1 MKSMSSRVLLIA
13 LLLPVSAFATGG
25 SLAWNG
31 KAPSDPAKQLP
42 NAEASASA
50 ETKSEAGAAPAV
62 EGSAAATAAPAAAPG
77 TAATASASASASAK
91 PAAASSGLIAA
102 PPAGKGQI
110 VFFRPAKFV
119 GGAVG
124 YKVREGAVELGKLR
138 SGKYFVVAV
147 EPGAHEYT
155 VHSEAKDILNMEVEA
170 GETYYVKGTIT
181 IGILAGRPNLSPST
195 VAEFDEIAGKLKLA
209 K

>member
-13 LLLPVSAFATGG
+13 LLLPVSAFAAGG

-31 KAPSDPAKQLP
+31 KAPSDPAKQVP
-42 NAEASASA
+42 NAEAGVSA
-50 ETKSEAGAAPAV
+50 EAKHEADTAPAV
-62 EGSAAATAAPAAAPG
+62 EASGAATTAPAAATA
-77 TAATASASASASAK
+77 TASASAK
-91 PAAASSGLIAA
+91 PAAASNGLIAA

>member
-50 ETKSEAGAAPAV
+50 EAKSEAGAAPAV
-62 EGSAAATAAPAAAPG
+62 EGSAAATAAPAAAPSA
-77 TAATASASASASAK
+77 AATVSASAK
-91 PAAASSGLIAA
+91 SAAASSGLIAA

-170 GETYYVKGTIT
+170 GETYYVKGTVT

>member
-62 EGSAAATAAPAAAPG
+62 EGSAAATAAPAAAPSA
-77 TAATASASASASAK
+77 AATASASASASAK

>member
-50 ETKSEAGAAPAV
+50 EAKSEAAAPAV

>member
-31 KAPSDPAKQLP
+31 KTPSDPAKQIP
-42 NAEASASA
+42 NAQASASA
-50 ETKSEAGAAPAV
+50 EAKSEAGTTPAV
-62 EGSAAATAAPAAAPG
+62 EGSAAATAEPAAAPSA
-77 TAATASASASASAK
+77 AATASASAK

-195 VAEFDEIAGKLKLA
+195 VAEFEEIAGKLKLA

>member
-13 LLLPVSAFATGG
+13 LLLPVSAFAAGG

-31 KAPSDPAKQLP
+31 KTPSDPAKQVP
-42 NAEASASA
+42 SAEASVSA
-50 ETKSEAGAAPAV
+50 EIKNEADTAPAVEAGAAASAVPAT
-62 EGSAAATAAPAAAPG
+62 ATAA
-77 TAATASASASASAK
+77 ASAK
-91 PAAASSGLIAA
+91 PAAAGSGLIAA

-110 VFFRPAKFV
+110 VFFRPPKFV

-170 GETYYVKGTIT
+170 GETYYVKGTVT

-195 VAEFDEIAGKLKLA
+195 VAEFDEVAGKLKLA

>member
-1 MKSMSSRVLLIA
+1 MSSRVLLIA

-50 ETKSEAGAAPAV
+50 EAKSEAGTAPAV
-62 EGSAAATAAPAAAPG
+62 EGNAAATAAPAAAPSA
-77 TAATASASASASAK
+77 AATASASAKS
-91 PAAASSGLIAA
+91 AAANSGLIAA

-170 GETYYVKGTIT
+170 GETYYVKGTVT

-195 VAEFDEIAGKLKLA
+195 VAEFDEIAGKLKLT

>member
-62 EGSAAATAAPAAAPG
+62 EGSAAATAAPAAAPSA
-77 TAATASASASASAK
+77 AATASASASAK

>member
-50 ETKSEAGAAPAV
+50 EAKSEAAAPAG

-138 SGKYFVVAV
+138 SGKYFVAVV
-147 EPGAHEYT
+147 EPGTHVYN
-155 VHSEAKDILNMEVEA
+155 VHGETKDELTMEVEA
-170 GETYYVKGTIT
+170 GETYYVQGTLGM
-181 IGILAGRPNLSPST
+181 GIVAGRPNLGPS
-195 VAEFDEIAGKLKLA
+195 DEATFMSLSKKLKKA
-209 K
+209 E

>member
-13 LLLPVSAFATGG
+13 LLLPVSAFAAGG

-31 KAPSDPAKQLP
+31 KAPSDPAKQIP
-42 NAEASASA
+42 NAEAGASA
-50 ETKSEAGAAPAV
+50 EAKSETGAAPAV
-62 EGSAAATAAPAAAPG
+62 EAAAAATASPS
-77 TAATASASASASAK
+77 ATATASASAK
-91 PAAASSGLIAA
+91 PAAANSGLIAA

-181 IGILAGRPNLSPST
+181 IGVLAGRPNLSPST
-195 VAEFDEIAGKLKLA
+195 VAEFEAIASKLKLA

>member
-50 ETKSEAGAAPAV
+50 EAKSEAGTAPAV
-62 EGSAAATAAPAAAPG
+62 EGNAAATAAPAAAPSA
-77 TAATASASASASAK
+77 AATASASAKS
-91 PAAASSGLIAA
+91 AAANSGLIAA

-170 GETYYVKGTIT
+170 GETYYVKGTVT

-195 VAEFDEIAGKLKLA
+195 VAEFDEIAGKLKLT

>member
-31 KAPSDPAKQLP
+31 KAPSDPAKQIP

-50 ETKSEAGAAPAV
+50 EAKSEAGTAPAV
-62 EGSAAATAAPAAAPG
+62 EGNAAATAAPAAPVAAPSA
-77 TAATASASASASAK
+77 AATASASAK

-170 GETYYVKGTIT
+170 GETYYVKGTVT

>member
-50 ETKSEAGAAPAV
+50 EAKSEAAAPAV
-62 EGSAAATAAPAAAPG
+62 EGSAAAPAAAPSA
-77 TAATASASASASAK
+77 AATASASASAK